1 MDRKDEKLEFINTH
15 IANYDNQIDT
25 KFEKKLQSISIQ
37 IIELPSKHSESDN
50 ELSPYENRLKKMN
63 NSNKIRTSFDTAK
76 EKNEEYYKMKI
87 Y

>member
-50 ELSPYENRLKKMN
+50 
-63 NSNKIRTSFDTAK
+63 
-76 EKNEEYYKMKI
+76 
-87 Y
+87 